1 MKKEIIDLKFRRVK
15 KNSVFFGVCTGIQDL
30 LKQKGFNVGVY
41 LIRFIILILVI
52 VLPNV
57 VDTIIIGGYFVAAL
71 VFPIKEEEKEE
82 LNLIKKDDEND
93 PS

>member
-1 MKKEIIDLKFRRVK
+1 MKFRRIK

-30 LKQKGFNVGVY
+30 FKQKGFNVDVY

-52 VLPNV
+52 ALPNV
-57 VDTIIIGGYFVAAL
+57 VDTVIIGSYFVAAL
-71 VFPIKEEEKEE
+71 VFPAKEDEEEE